1 MILAS
6 SAVEQ
11 QVAVAVSYVIDGQ
24 DDDASAG
31 RGALCEQIGQAAAE
45 LGEDERCL
53 FVSHV
58 ALSIRPFRKGER
70 IKKKLEKQGDGSTPD
85 RSRAERTLHWP
96 TLLRRDAFFQSE
108 RPQGRKSQLSLPFTW
123 PPRTPGDCVSHFF
136 RNTGAEEANS
146 ASVPQL
152 RRSHFEWAP
161 AFLCALWCVFDFF
174 PALIISRAPP
184 PLALSPKAHLAA
196 CLREE
201 TARSHR

>member
-70 IKKKLEKQGDGSTPD
+70 IKKKTGKTGRRLNSRPQS
-85 RSRAERTLHWP
+85 SRAN
-96 TLLRRDAFFQSE
+96 A
-108 RPQGRKSQLSLPFTW
+108 SL
-123 PPRTPGDCVSHFF
+123 
-136 RNTGAEEANS
+136 ANS
-146 ASVPQL
+146 FA
-152 RRSHFEWAP
+152 
-161 AFLCALWCVFDFF
+161 
-174 PALIISRAPP
+174 
-184 PLALSPKAHLAA
+184 
-196 CLREE
+196 
-201 TARSHR
+201 T